1 MSERYISLLI
11 DELNQVAAH
20 IKQEQLDALV
30 KLILQAPKVLVA
42 GAGRSGLMMRAFVM
56 RLMHLGIPAY
66 VVGETVTPGFSEGD
80 VLLIGSG
87 SGETASLLAAAQKAK
102 KLDGV
107 IGVITLKPQ
116 SSIGLLA
123 DHTIQLSG
131 STKDAGS
138 EQSQSIQPMGSL
150 FEQILLIVLDS
161 IILSLM
167 DKQGIDSQAMY
178 TRHANLE

>member
-1 MSERYISLLI
+1 MSERYTSLLMH
-11 DELNQVAAH
+11 ELNQAAAH
-20 IKQEQLDALV
+20 IKQEQLDALA
-30 KLILQAPKVLVA
+30 KLILQAPKVLAA
-42 GAGRSGLMMRAFVM
+42 GAGRSGLMMRALVM

-66 VVGETVTPGFSEGD
+66 VVGETVTPGFTAGD

-102 KLDGV
+102 KLGGV

-123 DHTIQLSG
+123 DYTILLSG

-138 EQSQSIQPMGSL
+138 EQGQSIQPMGSL
-150 FEQILLIVLDS
+150 FEQTLLIVLDS
-161 IILSLM
+161 IIMSLM
-167 DKQGIDSQAMY
+167 DKQGMDSQAMY